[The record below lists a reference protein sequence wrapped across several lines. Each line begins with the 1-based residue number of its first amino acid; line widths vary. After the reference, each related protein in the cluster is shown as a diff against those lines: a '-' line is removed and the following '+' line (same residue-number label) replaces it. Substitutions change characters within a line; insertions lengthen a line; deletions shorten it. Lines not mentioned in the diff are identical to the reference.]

1 MFSEGDANMSSGEEF
16 ARVVGVPWVVLGAL
30 GVLTGPVF
38 AQELA
43 NRPMHPDAHQVVEE
57 SLQAMGGAEK
67 LSAVR
72 GLTFTATRTTPVTS
86 VAPTDDAPPMLI
98 ERVTDQMDLERKTL
112 KETSSLNF
120 TGLAS
125 DINTVSV
132 YSPQG
137 GFTDSNGDLSA
148 LAPAFVYRAED
159 LFLITPML
167 ALQSAARDSR
177 AVLENTESVSGFP
190 CTWISFSTESMP
202 LRVCVSVTS
211 KLPVALEFTRDYPQ
225 DDYAALWGRFVTR
238 YTFTRWTI
246 DSSGRFF
253 PRTWRE
259 ETGHGQNSMLYI
271 QSITFGT
278 SSPAP
283 LAVPANFKEE
293 FVKTMRRTA
302 AEQAAEN
309 YGSDDPVPLGNAV
322 YALPGKLYRR
332 NVLLVRQTDGVV
344 IIEAPVSP
352 QHSVYVRSQAAK
364 LFPGSKIKAVISTDN
379 IWGHVAGIAGY
390 ADTDIPLYVL
400 DRNVDLIKRLLE
412 VGAAKHDRI
421 HLVASRT
428 TIGSGINSIELIPYR
443 TPYGARMMAVYL
455 PSEKLLWASDLFL
468 PKRWQADDQAEHLW
482 EIRQMIAREQIQVER
497 IMGDHRPPEEW
508 AAVIKDIPD
517 GV

>member
-1 MFSEGDANMSSGEEF
+1 MSTGRES
-16 ARVVGVPWVVLGAL
+16 ARVVSVPWVIFGAA
-30 GVLTGPVF
+30 GCLTGLVH
-38 AQELA
+38 AQEPA
-43 NRPMHPDAHQVVEE
+43 NRPGHPDVRQVLEE

-67 LSAVR
+67 FGAVR
-72 GLTFTATRTTPVTS
+72 GLILTATRTTPVNS
-86 VAPTDDAPPMLI
+86 VASTDDAPPMLI
-98 ERVTDQMDLERKTL
+98 ERVTEQMDLEKKTL

-120 TGLAS
+120 TGLAA

-177 AVLENTESVSGFP
+177 AVLGDTESVSGFP
-190 CTWISFSTESMP
+190 CTWISFSSESTPM
-202 LRVCVSVTS
+202 RICVSVTN
-211 KLPVALEFTRDYPQ
+211 KLPVALEFARDYPQ
-225 DDYAALWGRFVTR
+225 DDYAALWGKFVTR

-246 DSSGRFF
+246 DPSGRFF

-259 ETGHGQNSMLYI
+259 ETGHGQNSMFYV
-271 QSITFGT
+271 QSVTFST
-278 SSPAP
+278 SSPTP
-283 LAVPANFKEE
+283 VSVPANFKEE
-293 FVKTMRRTA
+293 FAKTMGRTP

-309 YGSDDPVPLGNAV
+309 YGSDDPVSLGNGV

-352 QHSVYVRSQAAK
+352 QHSDYVKSQAAR
-364 LFPGSKIKAVISTDN
+364 LFPGLKIKAVVSTDN

-390 ADTDIPLYVL
+390 ADTGIPLYVL
-400 DRNVDLIKRLLE
+400 DRNVNLIRRLLE
-412 VGAAKHDRI
+412 VDGTKHNQI

-468 PKRWQADDQAEHLW
+468 PKRWQVDDQAEHLW